1 MEEEPEGDL
10 IDLATEDQKKIR
22 QVLKQNPGRP
32 KGRQPVG
39 ILQRV
44 KKIGYQ
50 LNQKQGEPS
59 EQTSDT
65 DWQKDFSPFEQ
76 DCSETLGDSLERHL
90 LTPFQKES
98 R

>member
-1 MEEEPEGDL
+1 M
-10 IDLATEDQKKIR
+10 IDLQ
-22 QVLKQNPGRP
+22 QNLGRP

-50 LNQKQGEPS
+50 LNQKQGEPP

-65 DWQKDFSPFEQ
+65 DWQEDTDRQAVGNTS
-76 DCSETLGDSLERHL
+76 SRHLLSSLERYWQEDMRVQSKQTSAGSH
-90 LTPFQKES
+90 
-98 R
+98 